1 MHAFRQLALRQDIHE
16 CSLLTKE
23 HPANQPRYNLLTTP
37 QVATIIIDEDAKS
50 MTSDQNIRKVR
61 HDGILMKIQ
70 EIVG

>member
-37 QVATIIIDEDAKS
+37 QVATIIVVGDEES
-50 MTSDQNIRKVR
+50 MACDRISMSK
-61 HDGILMKIQ
+61 GMMKI
-70 EIVG
+70 